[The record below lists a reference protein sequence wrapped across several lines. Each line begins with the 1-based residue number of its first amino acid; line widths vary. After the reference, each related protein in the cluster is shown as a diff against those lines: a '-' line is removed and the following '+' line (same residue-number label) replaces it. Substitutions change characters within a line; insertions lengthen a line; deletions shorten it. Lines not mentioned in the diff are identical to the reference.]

1 MVPYDVDD
9 IFLNKIFDFTLIKFK
24 RENVVVNQVQF
35 FILKDKAM
43 KGRLITA
50 KCWLAV

>member
-1 MVPYDVDD
+1 MMLM
-9 IFLNKIFDFTLIKFK
+9 IILKKIFDFTLTKFK

-43 KGRLITA
+43 KGRLITTT
-50 KCWLAV
+50 CWPAV